1 MSLTEAVH
9 VPEVRGARRIV
20 VAVLDRLDQ
29 VTGFFAVLCLLVI
42 VGDVLAGVISR
53 YVFNSSFSWTEE
65 VGRWGFIYLI
75 FFGVA
80 LGHRARDHI
89 AVSIAQAVAPKQFHT
104 AIDFAIDV
112 IVVFTTAYLLFAANE
127 LMELVGGMNV
137 MLKLPN
143 WTKFA
148 VIPVGCAIGLVYLA
162 LRPIEEGRG
171 WLYAVASIGLGIGLY
186 LLMDNGLIP
195 LPKGSPSVYMGIA
208 FAVTLVL
215 GVPIAFAMLF
225 AAFVANLGGDLLPP
239 AAVVQNLAN
248 GSARFLLLAIPLFV
262 AAAHLMNIGGL
273 SLRLI
278 DFARSLVGNAR
289 GGLAQVNVLTSV
301 MFGGISGS
309 SGADAALDSKLIV
322 PQMVRHGYSAAF
334 SCAITAS
341 SAVLPNII
349 PPSIAMLVFAS
360 IAEVSVIKLFIAGIL
375 PGFILAGMFMGTVY
389 VISRMR
395 KYGRMGEPA
404 TLRGIL
410 RGFLGAAPVLSL
422 ALLIVG
428 GIRFGAFTP
437 TEAGAVAAIYALL
450 LGFVLY
456 RAYGLRELYQ
466 SAVEMARESAAI
478 GFLIGVAAPFAYVLI
493 AERMPQMVV
502 GSVVGKVSSPD
513 MVLLAIVAI
522 GLVAGMFID
531 LTAGMLII
539 VPLTL
544 PLILQLGIDPIHFG
558 LVMVVTLMMG
568 GITPPV
574 GILVFIPAAITH
586 TPVAAIFREAMPF
599 IFTMFIGILLFTL
612 FPSISM
618 SLVRLIG

>member
-1 MSLTEAVH
+1 MTEAVR
-9 VPEVRGARRIV
+9 VPAAHGGRRLV
-20 VAVLDRLDQ
+20 GVTLDRLDQ
-29 VTGFFAVLCLLVI
+29 VTGFLAVFCLVVI
-42 VGDVLAGVISR
+42 VADVMAGVISR
-53 YVFNSSFSWTEE
+53 YVFNSSFAWTEE
-65 VGRWGFIYLI
+65 VGRWAFIYLI
-75 FFGVA
+75 FFGTA

-89 AVSIAQAVAPKQFHT
+89 AVSIAQAVSPKWAHT

-112 IVVFTTAYLLFAANE
+112 IVIFTTVYLLFAGSE
-127 LMELVGGMNV
+127 LMDLVGGMNV

-171 WLYAVASIGLGIGLY
+171 LLYAVASMGLGIGFY
-186 LLMDNGLIP
+186 LLMEHGLIP
-195 LPKGSPSVYMGIA
+195 LPKGSPSVYMGVA
-208 FAVTLVL
+208 FALTLVL

-225 AAFVANLGGDLLPP
+225 AAFIANLGGDLLPP

-309 SGADAALDSKLIV
+309 SGADAALNSKLIV
-322 PQMVRHGYSAAF
+322 PQMVRHGYSPAF
-334 SCAITAS
+334 SCAITAA

-349 PPSIAMLVFAS
+349 PPSIALLVFAS

-375 PGFILAGMFMGTVY
+375 PGFVLAGLFMAVAY

-395 KYGRMGEPA
+395 GYGRMGGA
-404 TLRGIL
+404 ASLRGIL
-410 RGFLGAAPVLSL
+410 TGFLGAAPVLAL
-422 ALLIVG
+422 AVLIVG
-428 GIRFGAFTP
+428 GIRFGVFTP
-437 TEAGAVAAIYALL
+437 TEAGAVAVVYALL
-450 LGFVLY
+450 LGLVLY
-456 RAYGLRELYQ
+456 RAYGLRELYRQ
-466 SAVEMARESAAI
+466 AVEMAHESASI

-493 AERMPQMVV
+493 SERMPQAVV
-502 GSVVGKVSSPD
+502 GAVVGLVTSPD
-513 MVLLAIVAI
+513 MVLLAIVAVGI
-522 GLVAGMFID
+522 VAGMFLD

-544 PLILQLGIDPIHFG
+544 PLVMQLGVDPVHFG
-558 LVMVVTLMMG
+558 LVIVVTLMMG

-574 GILVFIPAAITH
+574 GILVFIPAAITR
-586 TPVAAIFREAMPF
+586 TPVSAVFREAMPF
-599 IFTMFIGILLFTL
+599 ILAMFAAIILFTL

-618 SLVRLIG
+618 SLVHLLG

>member
-1 MSLTEAVH
+1 VTEL
-9 VPEVRGARRIV
+9 VREPVLPAGRQAV
-20 VAVLDRLDQ
+20 VATLDWVDRI
-29 VTGFFAVLCLLVI
+29 TGLAAVLCLLGI
-42 VGDVLAGVISR
+42 AGDVMAGVISR

-65 VGRWGFIYLI
+65 VGRWIFTYLI

-89 AVSIAQAVAPKQFHT
+89 AVSIAQAVTPRPVHGV
-104 AIDFAIDV
+104 IDFVNDV
-112 IVVFTTAYLLFAANE
+112 IVVFTTVFLLFAANE
-127 LMELVGGMNV
+127 LMDLVGGTNV
-137 MLKLPN
+137 MLRLPN

-171 WLYAVASIGLGIGLY
+171 LAYAVASIALGVGLY
-186 LLMDNGLIP
+186 VLVDNGLVP

-225 AAFVANLGGDLLPP
+225 AAFIANLGGDLLPP
-239 AAVVQNLAN
+239 AAVVQNLSN
-248 GSARFLLLAIPLFV
+248 GAARFLLLAIPLFV
-262 AAAHLMNIGGL
+262 GAAHLMNIGGL
-273 SLRLI
+273 SERLI

-334 SCAITAS
+334 SCAITAA

-349 PPSIAMLVFAS
+349 PPSIAMLVYAS

-375 PGFILAGMFMGTVY
+375 PGFMLAGMFMLTVY
-389 VISRMR
+389 AISRYR
-395 KYGRMGEPA
+395 GYGGIGEPA
-404 TLRGIL
+404 SLAGIA
-410 RGFLGAAPVLSL
+410 RGFLRAAPVLSL
-422 ALLIVG
+422 ALVIVG
-428 GIRFGAFTP
+428 GIRFGVFTP
-437 TEAGAVAAIYALL
+437 TEAGAVAAAYALL
-450 LGFVLY
+450 LGLVFY
-456 RAYGLRELYQ
+456 RAYGLAQLYR
-466 SAVEMARESAAI
+466 SAVEMARESAQI

-493 AERMPQMVV
+493 AERMPQVLV
-502 GSVVGKVSSPD
+502 GAVTGHVTSPEA
-513 MVLLAIVAI
+513 VLLAIVAL

-544 PLILQLGIDPIHFG
+544 PLVLSLGVDPVHFG
-558 LVMVVTLMMG
+558 LVVVVTLMMG

-574 GILVFIPAAITH
+574 GILVFIPAAITR
-586 TPVAAIFREAMPF
+586 TPVSAIFREGAPF
-599 IFTMFIGILLFTL
+599 VATMLLAIVLFTL
-612 FPSISM
+612 VPGISLW
-618 SLVRLIG
+618 LVRLLG